1 MNPKIYPSLRKAC
14 IFFQKKGIWQVT
26 FKALGHAKPGQDRTW
41 GPDKPSNLGR
51 KYIIWSSSPLLP
63 QYYSNWIIS
72 PSRDEKIKY
81 LKPPPSCCLLDS
93 STKLW
98 SHFFMTRTVPTPW
111 CSPKECGV
119 FSFNVY
125 QNLFSGSSPHYIEP
139 LRLRSACIPWVVFF
153 TSQYCQP
160 AGTIIA
166 CSWYPSPSTTDYPLS
181 WLVNLTPPPPRNK
194 GLIAGLMKGNQWLIT
209 L

>member
-1 MNPKIYPSLRKAC
+1 M
-14 IFFQKKGIWQVT
+14 T

-63 QYYSNWIIS
+63 QYYLNWIIS
-72 PSRDEKIKY
+72 PSRDEKIEY

-111 CSPKECGV
+111 CSVDSECLQ
-119 FSFNVY
+119 SFHSTFY
-125 QNLFSGSSPHYIEP
+125 RNLFSGELMAPHIEP
-139 LRLRSACIPWVVFF
+139 LRFKVCLYTLCCFF
-153 TSQYCQP
+153 SP
-160 AGTIIA
+160 AGTIITY
-166 CSWYPSPSTTDYPLS
+166 SWCPSPSTTDYPLS